1 MVRNSTY
8 EVKIGNVTIGG
19 SNKIA
24 IQSMC
29 NIKTEKVD
37 EVVKQI
43 HELEN
48 EGCDIIRVSVLD
60 ENDAYAIKDIVSLKR
75 AIFSQLLSCF
85 GVISPFLPSD
95 SKKTSFLYA

>member
-1 MVRNSTY
+1 MLRNSTY

-19 SNKIA
+19 NNKIA

-29 NIKTEKVD
+29 NIKTEKVK

-60 ENDAYAIKDIVSLKR
+60 ENDAYAIKDIVSQINIPL
-75 AIFSQLLSCF
+75 I
-85 GVISPFLPSD
+85 GY
-95 SKKTSFLYA
+95 SFF